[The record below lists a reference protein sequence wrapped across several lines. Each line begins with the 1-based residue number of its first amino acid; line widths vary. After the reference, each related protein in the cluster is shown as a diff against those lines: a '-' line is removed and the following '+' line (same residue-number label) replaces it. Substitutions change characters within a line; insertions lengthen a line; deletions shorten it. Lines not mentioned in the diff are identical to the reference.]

1 MTIVSVGFLN
11 NLDDLLHVDTALVS
25 RKVCE
30 LVIMGGRNNDDFN
43 FVRHNLVGVTE
54 RVIRSWP
61 TPFVVTDFGGDV
73 RTGISLTHRP
83 AANPVREAY
92 FRWFDG
98 AYKGRSSWDQIAI
111 LYGVR
116 GASGY
121 FTSINHGMGC
131 LCNSYAWHLEEGSRT
146 YIKPRLPLGD
156 YRKLIDALMIKPP
169 SYH

>member
-73 RTGISLTHRP
+73 RTGISLSHRP

-98 AYKGRSSWDQIAI
+98 AYKGRSS
-111 LYGVR
+111 
-116 GASGY
+116 
-121 FTSINHGMGC
+121 
-131 LCNSYAWHLEEGSRT
+131 
-146 YIKPRLPLGD
+146 
-156 YRKLIDALMIKPP
+156 
-169 SYH
+169 

>member
-1 MTIVSVGFLN
+1 MIIFSVDFLN

-30 LVIMGGRNNDDFN
+30 LVLMGGRNNNDFN

-54 RVIRSWP
+54 RVVRSWSP
-61 TPFVVTDFGGDV
+61 LCGNGLWQQCK
-73 RTGISLTHRP
+73 TGISLSHAL

-98 AYKGRSSWDQIAI
+98 AYKGRSNWDQMAI
-111 LYGVR
+111 SYGIR
-116 GASGY
+116 GSSGY

-131 LCNSYAWHLEEGSRT
+131 LRNSYAWYLGEGSRT
-146 YIKPRLPLGD
+146 YTKPRLPLDD
-156 YRKLIDALMIKPP
+156 YRKLIGALMIKPP
-169 SYH
+169 SRY